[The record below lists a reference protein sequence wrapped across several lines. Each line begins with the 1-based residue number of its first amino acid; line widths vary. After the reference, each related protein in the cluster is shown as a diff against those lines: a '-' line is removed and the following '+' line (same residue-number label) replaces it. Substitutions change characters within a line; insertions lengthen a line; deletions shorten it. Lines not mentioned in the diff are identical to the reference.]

1 MKIIL
6 PILVIALISSA
17 CASYI
22 NQIDENSK
30 SVRLHFFIKDA
41 MDDTQFVALEQQC
54 EHLGEVI
61 GSQGHWY
68 DYLFLSNKLMTQ
80 GALNDIRNEAHQI
93 GANKVVIHKNMMFI
107 TSVTMMGQAY
117 NCKAIATK

>member
-1 MKIIL
+1 MKIIF
-6 PILVIALISSA
+6 PILVIALLSSA

-22 NQIDENSK
+22 HQTDENSK
-30 SVRLHFFIKDA
+30 SVRLHFFLKDA
-41 MDDTQFVALEQQC
+41 MDDTRFVALEQQC

-68 DYLFLSNKLMTQ
+68 DYLFLPNKLMTQ
-80 GALNDIRNEAHQI
+80 GALNDMRNEGHRM
-93 GANKVVIHKNMMFI
+93 GANNVVIHKDMLFV
-107 TSVTMMGQAY
+107 TSVTMTGQAY

>member
-6 PILVIALISSA
+6 PILVIALLSSA

-22 NQIDENSK
+22 HQTDENSK

-68 DYLFLSNKLMTQ
+68 DYLFIPNKLMTQ
-80 GALNDIRNEAHQI
+80 GALNDMRNEAHNI
-93 GANKVVIHKNMMFI
+93 GANKVVIYKNMMFV
-107 TSVTMMGQAY
+107 TSVTMMGQAH
-117 NCKAIATK
+117 NCKAIAAK